1 MAELVRGSRQRII
14 AYLLNAGGS
23 KEYVLTE
30 ARKRRS
36 LTANAYYWAM
46 LNKLSGVLG
55 MPESEVHHNMLR
67 EYGVCEVLCID
78 CRVPLGDYFE
88 HYDVVS
94 TYRADGREMAMV
106 KVYKGSSKMD
116 AAEFSRMVDGM
127 REECEAQGIDVM
139 TPSEIASLRFVQA
152 DKEAS

>member
-1 MAELVRGSRQRII
+1 MAELVRGSRQRVV
-14 AYLLNAGGS
+14 AYLMASDGEG
-23 KEYVLTE
+23 EYVLSE
-30 ARKRRS
+30 AKKRRS

-46 LNKLSGVLG
+46 LNKLAGVLG
-55 MPESEVHHNMLR
+55 MPESEVHRNMLR

-78 CRVPLGDYFE
+78 CRVPLDDYFE

-94 TYRADGREMAMV
+94 TYRADGRDAAMV

-116 AAEFSRMVDGM
+116 SAEFSRLVNGM
-127 REECEAQGIDVM
+127 RDECEAQGIDVM

-152 DKEAS
+152 D